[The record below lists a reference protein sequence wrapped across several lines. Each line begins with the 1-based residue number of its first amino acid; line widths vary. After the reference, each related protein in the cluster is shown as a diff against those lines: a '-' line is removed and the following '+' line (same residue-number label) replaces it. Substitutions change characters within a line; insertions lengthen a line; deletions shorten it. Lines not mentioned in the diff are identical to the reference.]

1 MNLNKIYFIP
11 TDNFPSDINWPPEN
25 LPLIIC
31 TCRCLKKLYGVR
43 GHPLRTS
50 APVGGGVSQKRTR
63 SGGQRQVRTSAK
75 CVVFELNFKFV
86 YLNCLTTI

>member
-31 TCRCLKKLYGVR
+31 TCRCLKKLYGV
-43 GHPLRTS
+43 GAS
-50 APVGGGVSQKRTR
+50 IKD
-63 SGGQRQVRTSAK
+63 VRTSGGRGQPKADTCRGSEASADVRK
-75 CVVFELNFKFV
+75 MCGF
-86 YLNCLTTI
+86 